1 MTILDKNSMTVQSR
15 LKDYIDIIQKVA
27 KVEYRRIPSHM
38 VECEELVS
46 IGIIAIQAL
55 IKNKTDEQ
63 LEKYNSSYIATAV
76 RWAIRNELRNRYKWY
91 TLKHKKEDEDLET
104 SEELT
109 QSEGVSSL
117 DVSPTK
123 VREAIYE
130 TILSIDSIASASSD
144 NDSPFDFI
152 KDTHATPDEN
162 AEITELGRIIREAI
176 AKLPQKDRTIV
187 EYRFYRNMQVK
198 QIAQMVGLSSSRITR
213 IVQASLNTVREYLE
227 KRGLSY

>member
-1 MTILDKNSMTVQSR
+1 MTTQSR

-91 TLKHKKEDEDLET
+91 TLKHKQDAEGDDYIET
-104 SEELT
+104 ESS

-117 DVSPTK
+117 DVSPAK

-162 AEITELGRIIREAI
+162 AEITELGHVIREAI

-213 IVQASLNTVREYLE
+213 IVQSSLNTVREYLE
-227 KRGLSY
+227 KRGLSYK